1 MRTHNK
7 KCLDNCIKAS
17 LGRWQG
23 WQESNP
29 QRRFWRPELYH
40 LTTSLALDIIPKV
53 LLKYNWINGYIH
65 KL

>member
-29 QRRFWRPELYH
+29 QRRFWRPELCH
-40 LTTSLALDIIPKV
+40 LTTPLDNGSLSLQFLNA
-53 LLKYNWINGYIH
+53 NINY
-65 KL
+65 KLQNRY